1 MVGIMKTRQ
10 ILQNEILP
18 IGTKVIHNTTKEV
31 GVVLGECLGFGKAKV
46 EYKEG
51 EMWYPQPKRNISVI
65 L

>member
-1 MVGIMKTRQ
+1 MKTRQ
-10 ILQNEILP
+10 VKTNEILP
-18 IGTKVIHNTTKEV
+18 AGTKVIHNTTKEI
-31 GVVLGECLGFGKAKV
+31 GKVVGECLGYGMVKV